1 MALAFH
7 RMLGSG
13 PVIALLVLALAG
25 CRPAASPAT
34 LTPTLSDSSPQPP
47 SPAMTL
53 PPPTRARATP
63 KPSET
68 PAPTRPSTATPTPTP
83 ALTLT
88 PTPDVSLLQRRPYL
102 MSLTATGLVI
112 GWTTDSDVPGEVHIG
127 PNTYPAVRRALPD
140 GVWQHEALIGDL
152 QPGTAYNYTV
162 TVSGRPAYTAS
173 FRTAPTSGPVT
184 FVAFGDAGSGSAS
197 QQAVRDRL
205 AQTPFDLALI
215 AGDIVYDRGTYTEF
229 ATRYFAIYASLID
242 HLPFYTAPGNHDY
255 ATDRAAPY
263 LALFSLPRQALREPD
278 QERYYSFD
286 YGDVHFVAVDT
297 NAPLEY
303 IGDAVTDDMA
313 DWLVADLRQTTRPW
327 KIVFLHHP
335 PYSSGPHGSQAHVR
349 DKLVPLFEQGGVNLV
364 IAGHDH
370 DYERT
375 LPIRG
380 DQPVSFAEGGIVY
393 IVTGGGGAA
402 LYPVGASWFTAFSRA
417 VHHITRVTLAGCQAQ
432 IEAIDSTGAVFD
444 SATLQ
449 RC

>member
-1 MALAFH
+1 MLLALH
-7 RMLGSG
+7 RLPGSG

-25 CRPAASPAT
+25 CLPAASPP
-34 LTPTLSDSSPQPP
+34 TPTHFPGGSSPQPP
-47 SPAMTL
+47 SPTITL
-53 PPPTRARATP
+53 PPPTP
-63 KPSET
+63 VPSET
-68 PAPTRPSTATPTPTP
+68 PAPARPSTATPTLTHLSTATP
-83 ALTLT
+83 TLT

-102 MSLTATGLVI
+102 MSLTGTALVI
-112 GWTTDSDVPGEVHIG
+112 GWTTSSDVPGEVRIG
-127 PNTYPAVRRALPD
+127 ERVYPATRRALPS
-140 GVWQHEALIGDL
+140 GAWQHEAPISGL
-152 QPGTAYNYTV
+152 QPGTAYSYTV
-162 TVSGRPAYTAS
+162 TVSGRPAYIAS

-215 AGDIVYDRGTYTEF
+215 AGDIVYDRGTYAEF
-229 ATRYFAIYASLID
+229 ETRYFAVYAALID

-286 YGDVHFVAVDT
+286 YGDVHFVALDT

-303 IGDAVTDDMA
+303 VGDAATDDMA
-313 DWLVADLRQTTRPW
+313 DWLMADLRQTTRPW
-327 KIVFLHHP
+327 KVVFLHHP
-335 PYSSGPHGSQAHVR
+335 PYSSGLHGSQALVR

-370 DYERT
+370 NYERT

-380 DQPVSFAEGGIVY
+380 DRAASFAEGGIVY

-402 LYPVGASWFTAFSRA
+402 LYPLGASWFTAFSRA
-417 VHHITRVTLAGCQAQ
+417 IHHITRVTLAGCQAQ
-432 IEAIDSTGAVFD
+432 IEAIDAAGAAFD
-444 SATLQ
+444 RATLQ

>member
-1 MALAFH
+1 MALALH
-7 RMLGSG
+7 RVLRSG
-13 PVIALLVLALAG
+13 LIIALLVLAG

-34 LTPTLSDSSPQPP
+34 PTPPPGGSTPQPP
-47 SPAMTL
+47 SPPATL
-53 PPPTRARATP
+53 PPLTPLRATP
-63 KPSET
+63 ALSEALT
-68 PAPTRPSTATPTPTP
+68 PTRLSTPTHTPTPTP
-83 ALTLT
+83 D
-88 PTPDVSLLQRRPYL
+88 PGLLQRRPYL
-102 MSLTATGLVI
+102 MSLTETALVI
-112 GWTTDSDVPGEVHIG
+112 GWATGSDVPGEVRIG
-127 PNTYPAVRRALPD
+127 EKVYPATRHALPN
-140 GVWQHEALIGDL
+140 GAWQHEASIGGL
-152 QPGTAYNYTV
+152 QPGTAYSYTV
-162 TVSGRPAYTAS
+162 AVSGRPAYTAS

-215 AGDIVYDRGTYTEF
+215 AGDIVYDRGTYAEF
-229 ATRYFAIYASLID
+229 EARYFAVYAALID

-263 LALFSLPRQALREPD
+263 LALFHLPRQAWREPD

-286 YGDVHFVAVDT
+286 YGDAHFVALDT
-297 NAPLEY
+297 NAPLAH
-303 IGDAVTDDMA
+303 IGDSVTDDMA
-313 DWLVADLRQTTRPW
+313 DWLAADLRQTTRPW
-327 KIVFLHHP
+327 KVVFLHHP

-349 DKLVPLFEQGGVNLV
+349 DKLVLLFEQGGVNLM

-375 LPIRG
+375 IPIQG
-380 DQPVSFAEGGIVY
+380 DRPASFAEGGIVY
-393 IVTGGGGAA
+393 LVTGGGGAT
-402 LYPVGASWFTAFSRA
+402 LYPVGANWFTASSRA
-417 VHHITRVTLAGCQAQ
+417 VHHFTRVTLSGCQAQ